1 MPVKSLFSDPEAEPP
16 EAAGPAEGPV
26 TADGQE
32 PVAAEATVERACPHC
47 GAALADDQ
55 DWCLECGQ
63 STRERWSGLPGWRTG
78 AAVIA
83 VTLVMASG
91 AVAAAYAALK
101 SGDDSDAPATTQIAQ
116 GPNADQIPPP
126 PPIDIP
132 EETEAEKQA
141 AEEAASAQAP
151 PPVAPPP
158 ATPPASTPP
167 PVTSAPPPVTPAPP
181 PVTPTPTP
189 TPTPPPV
196 TPSPPPTTGTEGTT
210 PGDTGSGKD
219 SGKPEKETAPV
230 ERAPLTPV
238 ELDPATTVAAAY
250 NPFAHDPSTF
260 SGEAKQAFDGDPA
273 TSWTVALPTPTD
285 VDTPAVGLVIDLGKK
300 QKLRKMTITTTTPG
314 ATVEVYGS
322 ADPMPPATLDDG
334 WKHLATQLD
343 VDGGEKTSITLGDD
357 VTGTQKVRQLMVWFA
372 QGPDDG
378 SASVGISELKLF
390 G

>member
-1 MPVKSLFSDPEAEPP
+1 MPVKSLFSDPEAAEP
-16 EAAGPAEGPV
+16 EAPGTPEGPV

-32 PVAAEATVERACPHC
+32 PAGPEVTVERACPHC

-101 SGDDSDAPATTQIAQ
+101 SGDSDDTPATTQVAQ
-116 GPNADQIPPP
+116 TPNADQIPPP

-141 AEEAASAQAP
+141 AEQAASAQAP
-151 PPVAPPP
+151 PPAVTPPA
-158 ATPPASTPP
+158 ATPPITSTPP
-167 PVTSAPPPVTPAPP
+167 PVTSTPPPPITS
-181 PVTPTPTP
+181 
-189 TPTPPPV
+189 TPPPV
-196 TPSPPPTTGTEGTT
+196 TSTPPPVTSTPPPTGTT
-210 PGDTGSGKD
+210 PGDTGSGKQD
-219 SGKPEKETAPV
+219 GTEKKTKPV
-230 ERAPLTPV
+230 QRAPLTPA

-250 NPFAHDPSTF
+250 NPFAHDASAF
-260 SGEAKQAFDGDPA
+260 SGDPKQAFDGDPA
-273 TSWTVALPTPTD
+273 TSWSVALPTPTD
-285 VDTPAVGLVIDLGKK
+285 VDTPAVGLVIDLGKA

-322 ADPMPPATLDDG
+322 ADPMPPATLDDDG

-357 VTGTQKVRQLMVWFA
+357 VTGTDKVRQLMIWFA

-378 SASVGISELKLF
+378 STSVGISELKLF